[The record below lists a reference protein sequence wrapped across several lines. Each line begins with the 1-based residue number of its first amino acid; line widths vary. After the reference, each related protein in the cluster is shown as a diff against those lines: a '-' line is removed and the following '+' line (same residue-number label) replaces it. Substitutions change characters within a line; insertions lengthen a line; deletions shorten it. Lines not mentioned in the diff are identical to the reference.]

1 MLKIATVG
9 LGLDS
14 VTVGASVEQSITPYL
29 PGTIVVSVM
38 QPIGLTGACAVQGS
52 HDNSTWV
59 NLHSSGVL
67 ITDDE
72 IQFKEITLHK
82 YMRPNVTV
90 RSAGSVN
97 MYLLNAG

>member
-1 MLKIATVG
+1 MLKITTVG

-14 VTVGASVEQSITPYL
+14 VIAGASVEQSITPYL
-29 PGTIVVSVM
+29 PGTIVVSVV
-38 QPIGLTGACAVQGS
+38 QPIGLTGTCAIQGS

-59 NLHSSGVL
+59 DLHSSGDL
-67 ITDDE
+67 TTDNE
-72 IQFKEITLHK
+72 VQFKEITLYK

-90 RSAGSVN
+90 RSVGSVN